1 MERLN
6 LSMRPRI
13 LCLLLL
19 PVLAGCA
26 SGGPRSDFDPLEDYN
41 RAIFWFNNGVD
52 FILFEPVATA
62 WDFFVPDPVQDS
74 LSSFFTNLA
83 FPIYFVNN
91 LLQGE
96 PGYAFDELGRFII
109 NSTVGGAGFTDIAAK
124 WGIEPHRE
132 DFGQTLGV
140 WGVRPGP
147 FFMIPILGPTNFRDG
162 VGLIADGFSQ
172 PLNYLLDPV
181 ILGSAAGANFINE
194 KARNLRLMEAF
205 EESALDPYVAMR
217 DAYFQK
223 RQDDVANGMTET
235 PKDESLYDLPE
246 DE

>member
-6 LSMRPRI
+6 PRMRASFAAA
-13 LCLLLL
+13 LLL
-19 PVLAGCA
+19 PLLAGCA

-41 RAIFWFNNGVD
+41 RAVFWLNNGLD
-52 FILFEPVATA
+52 TILFEPVATG
-62 WDFFVPDPVQDS
+62 WDFFVPDPVQDM
-74 LSSFFTNLA
+74 LGDFFTNLL
-83 FPIYFVNN
+83 FPVYFANN

-96 PGYAFDELGRFII
+96 PGHAFDELGRFII

-147 FFMIPILGPTNFRDG
+147 FFMLPILGPTNFRDG
-162 VGLIADGFSQ
+162 FGMIVDGFTQ
-172 PLNYLLDPV
+172 PQNYLLDPV
-181 ILGSAAGANFINE
+181 ILGSAAGVNFINT
-194 KARNLRLMEAF
+194 KAQNLRLMEAF

-223 RQDDVANGMTET
+223 RQDDVANRKPET
-235 PKDESLYDLPE
+235 PKDESLYNTPE